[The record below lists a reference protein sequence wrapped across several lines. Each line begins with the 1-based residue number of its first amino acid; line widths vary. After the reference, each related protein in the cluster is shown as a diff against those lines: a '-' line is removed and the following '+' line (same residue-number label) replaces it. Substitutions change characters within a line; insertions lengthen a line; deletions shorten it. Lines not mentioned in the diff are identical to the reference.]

1 MSLPEVL
8 ANLRK
13 RPGMYVYPVTYD
25 TAVAFVDGYDAAT
38 QRGLLVGFREWLI
51 VKLDGGSNLVW
62 SALVRDRHAMFNSGE
77 RTQEPG

>member
-13 RPGMYVYPVTYD
+13 RPSIYINPETYD

-38 QRGLLVGFREWLI
+38 RRGLLVGFHEWLI
-51 VKLDGGSNLVW
+51 VKLNRGNQDWHTLF
-62 SALVRDRHAMFNSGE
+62 A
-77 RTQEPG
+77 TQK